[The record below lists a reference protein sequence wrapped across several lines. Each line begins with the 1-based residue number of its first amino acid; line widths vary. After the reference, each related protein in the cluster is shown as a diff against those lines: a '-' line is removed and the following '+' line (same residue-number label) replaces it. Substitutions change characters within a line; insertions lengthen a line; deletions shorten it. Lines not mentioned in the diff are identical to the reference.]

1 MKGPSGVDDILNTF
15 REVRSAE
22 VEFGMG
28 MMAPA
33 AMAPGGPGGMGPT
46 GVFNTPAAVAASE
59 IQSLHS
65 EDIQSHA
72 GSQYTSG
79 TRNGGQRRR
88 KPVAVGKEVTLN
100 V

>member
-1 MKGPSGVDDILNTF
+1 MV
-15 REVRSAE
+15 
-22 VEFGMG
+22 
-28 MMAPA
+28 
-33 AMAPGGPGGMGPT
+33 GMGPT

-65 EDIQSHA
+65 EDIQSQT

-79 TRNGGQRRR
+79 TRNGAQRRR